1 MYRRSADGCWRLTV
15 PDQKSFT
22 GIYLFTIKK
31 KSIPFAFL
39 QMAIGRRMARQIPG
53 VKFAKLMGTGTGKTF
68 TPSDAD
74 LQQWAILFVANDFA
88 PIEDSRFIES
98 WRKKAIKTEIL
109 HLNPISSHGK
119 WSRREPFELTGVTH
133 AGGPVVA
140 ITRARLKW
148 SQAIRFWRSIPP
160 VVLDLHQ
167 SPGLLFSIGIGE
179 APIGL
184 QGTLSIWRSAAELR
198 DFAYKNAPH
207 RAVIED
213 TKRFDWYSEELFA
226 RFDLINTADFDYV
239 H

>member
-1 MYRRSADGCWRLTV
+1 MNKTIVY
-15 PDQKSFT
+15 
-22 GIYLFTIKK
+22 IFTIEKS
-31 KSIPFAFL
+31 SIPFAFS
-39 QMAIGRRMARQIPG
+39 QMAWGRRTARQIPG
-53 VKFAKLMGTGTGKTF
+53 VSFAKLMGTGTGKTF

-74 LQQWAILFVANDFA
+74 LKQWAILFVADDLNT
-88 PIEDSRFIES
+88 IEQSRFIQR
-98 WRKKAIKTEIL
+98 WRIRSLKVDKYV
-109 HLNPISSHGK
+109 LNPISSHGK
-119 WSRREPFELTGVTH
+119 WSKREPFAISGQKH
-133 AGGPVVA
+133 SGGPVVA

-148 SQAIRFWRSIPP
+148 SQSLRFWRSIPP
-160 VVLDLHQ
+160 VVVDLHQ

-184 QGTLSIWRSAAELR
+184 QGTFSLWQSAEALR

-226 RFDLINTADFDYV
+226 RFDLVNTADFPHV

>member
-1 MYRRSADGCWRLTV
+1 MSQNMSQV
-15 PDQKSFT
+15 EIHT
-22 GIYLFTIKK
+22 GIYLFTVKR
-31 KSIPFAFL
+31 SAVPFAFL
-39 QMAIGRRMARQIPG
+39 QMAIGRREARQIPG
-53 VKFAKLMGTGTGKTF
+53 VSFAKLMGTGTGKTF
-68 TPSDAD
+68 TPTDAD
-74 LQQWAILFVANDFA
+74 LQQWAILFVAEDFA
-88 PIEDSRFIES
+88 RVEDSRFIES
-98 WRKKAIKTEIL
+98 WRKRAIKSEIFRL
-109 HLNPISSHGK
+109 EPISSHGK
-119 WSRREPFELTGVTH
+119 WSKKEPFQISGKNH

-184 QGTLSIWRSAAELR
+184 QGTLSIWRCAADLR
-198 DFAYKNAPH
+198 DFAYKN
-207 RAVIED
+207 AVIED

-226 RFDLINTADFDYV
+226 RFDLVNTADFPYV

>member
-1 MYRRSADGCWRLTV
+1 MADERNV
-15 PDQKSFT
+15 SI
-22 GIYLFTIKK
+22 IYLFTVKQ
-31 KSIPFAFL
+31 SAIPFAFL
-39 QMAIGRRMARQIPG
+39 QMATGRRTARKISG
-53 VKFAKLMGTGTGKTF
+53 VTFAKLMGTGTGKTF

-74 LQQWAILFVANDFA
+74 LAQWAVLFVAKDF
-88 PIEDSRFIES
+88 ETVDSSQFIQR
-98 WRKKAIKTEIL
+98 WRKQATKTQIF
-109 HLNPISSHGK
+109 HLDPVSSQGK
-119 WSRREPFELTGVTH
+119 WSGQEPFQLTGKPH
-133 AGGPVVA
+133 AGGPIVA

-148 SQAIRFWRSIPP
+148 SQALRFWRSIPP

-184 QGTLSIWRSAAELR
+184 QGTLSVWRSAADLR

-226 RFDLINTADFDYV
+226 RFDLINTADFPYV
-239 H
+239 N

>member
-1 MYRRSADGCWRLTV
+1 MATV
-15 PDQKSFT
+15 
-22 GIYLFTIKK
+22 IYIFQVPKTA
-31 KSIPFAFL
+31 IPFAFL
-39 QMAIGRRMARQIPG
+39 QMAIGRRIARKIPG
-53 VKFAKLMGTGTGKTF
+53 VSFAKLMGTGTGKTF

-74 LQQWAILFVANDFA
+74 LQQWAILFVAQDLQV
-88 PIEDSRFIES
+88 IESSRFITQ
-98 WRKKAIKTEIL
+98 WRKRSTKVDKYL
-109 HLNPISSHGK
+109 LKPVSSHGK
-119 WSRREPFELTGVTH
+119 WSKREPFEISGEKH
-133 AGGPVVA
+133 SGGPVVA

-148 SQAIRFWRSIPP
+148 SQSIRFWRSIPP

-167 SPGLLFSIGIGE
+167 SPGLRFSIGIGE

-184 QGTLSIWRSAAELR
+184 QGTFSLWESPGALR

-226 RFDLINTADFDYV
+226 RFDLINTADFTHV

>member
-1 MYRRSADGCWRLTV
+1 MGFDRKYCELEMSTA
-15 PDQKSFT
+15 
-22 GIYLFTIKK
+22 IYIFTIKK
-31 KSIPFAFL
+31 RAIPFAFL
-39 QMAIGRRMARQIPG
+39 QMAIGRSVARNIPG
-53 VKFAKLMGTGTGKTF
+53 VTFAKLMGTGTGKTF

-74 LQQWAILFVANDFA
+74 LKQWAILFVA
-88 PIEDSRFIES
+88 EDLDVVDGSRFIQRWKS
-98 WRKKAIKTEIL
+98 RSLKIDKYL
-109 HLNPISSHGK
+109 LDPISTHGK
-119 WSRREPFELTGVTH
+119 WSNREPFDITGKKH

-148 SQAIRFWRSIPP
+148 SQSIRFWRSIPP

-184 QGTLSIWRSAAELR
+184 QGTFSLWESAQALR

-226 RFDLINTADFDYV
+226 RFDLVNTADFTHV
-239 H
+239 Q

>member
-1 MYRRSADGCWRLTV
+1 MSH
-15 PDQKSFT
+15 QESFT
-22 GIYLFTIKK
+22 TIYIFTVRKAA
-31 KSIPFAFL
+31 IPFAFL
-39 QMAIGRRMARQIPG
+39 QMAIGRHTARAIPG
-53 VKFAKLMGTGTGKTF
+53 VTFAKLMGTGTGKTF

-74 LQQWAILFVANDFA
+74 LKQWAILFVANDFSVV
-88 PIEDSRFIES
+88 ENSRFIKG
-98 WRKKAIKTEIL
+98 WRKRSSQVEIL

-119 WSRREPFELTGVTH
+119 WSRREPFELTGATH
-133 AGGPVVA
+133 SGGPVVA

-160 VVLDLHQ
+160 VVTDLHR

-226 RFDLINTADFDYV
+226 RFDLINTADFPYV